1 MFFRL
6 TFREKSGLTL
16 DMKGKPSKVA
26 KRRLHETPS
35 EFAEAV
41 KGKQTE
47 RYKYWQRLYER
58 EAEWYR
64 NAKMP
69 SHPQPQRNK
78 EMQRKGRMT
87 NRARY
92 YRHG

>member
-1 MFFRL
+1 
-6 TFREKSGLTL
+6 
-16 DMKGKPSKVA
+16 MKGKPSKVA

-58 EAEWYR
+58 EAEWNR

-69 SHPQPQRNK
+69 SHPAPMADCEKAAKNGCP
-78 EMQRKGRMT
+78 RK
-87 NRARY
+87 
-92 YRHG
+92 H